1 MSDRVALLLARRAQ
15 VFPALAARRR
25 LMLAW
30 GIQIVIWS
38 AIFADFV
45 VPGLVPPVV
54 GGFLP
59 LVSMCVLCWSAV
71 EGMLMQRALRE
82 PTGVWLLTFVAGL
95 IPPAAPVLAVV
106 MLAESVAVLKI
117 ARRLRGSQCGM
128 CGYDLRGID
137 AAVCPECGWKPDE
150 NRTAE

>member
-1 MSDRVALLLARRAQ
+1 VSDRVALLLARRAE

-30 GIQIVIWS
+30 GIQSVIW
-38 AIFADFV
+38 ATIFANGI

-54 GGFLP
+54 RGFLP

-82 PTGVWLLTFVAGL
+82 PTGVWVLTFVGGL
-95 IPPAAPVLAVV
+95 VPLAAPVLAVV
-106 MLAESVAVLKI
+106 MLIESVAVLKI

-128 CGYDLRGID
+128 CGYDLRGIG
-137 AAVCPECGWKPDE
+137 AAVCPECGWKPD
-150 NRTAE
+150 A